1 MSNKAGKFITFE
13 GIDGSGKSSQISFLQ
28 DYLLQN
34 YNIKSIITR
43 EPGGCYLSEKLRNII
58 INEKMDSITELLLLF
73 AARNEH
79 IQTKIL
85 PNLNNGIWVLSDRY
99 IDASYAYQ
107 NGGRNLA
114 ENKITELV
122 KFINAPI
129 PDITFLFD
137 VDINVAKQRIIKRNE
152 KLDKFEAE
160 NQNFHLQ
167 VKNNYLQQANKIENK
182 NRIFVLDSQQNMQE
196 ISQQIITI
204 IQQKFLEVN

>member
-1 MSNKAGKFITFE
+1 
-13 GIDGSGKSSQISFLQ
+13 
-28 DYLLQN
+28 
-34 YNIKSIITR
+34 
-43 EPGGCYLSEKLRNII
+43 
-58 INEKMDSITELLLLF
+58 MDSITELLLLF

-114 ENKITELV
+114 EHKITELV

-137 VDINVAKQRIIKRNE
+137 VDINIAKQRIIKRNE
-152 KLDKFEAE
+152 KLDKIEAE

>member
-1 MSNKAGKFITFE
+1 MEKSKGKFITFE

-28 DYLLQN
+28 DYLWQQ

-43 EPGGCYLSEKLRNII
+43 EPGGCDLSEKLRSII
-58 INEKMDSITELLLLF
+58 INEKMDNITELLLLF

-79 IQTKIL
+79 IQNKIL
-85 PNLNNGIWVLSDRY
+85 PSLNAGIWVLCDRY

-107 NGGRNLA
+107 NGGRNIA

-122 KFINAPI
+122 KYINAPI

-137 VDINVAKQRIIKRNE
+137 VELNIAQQRIISRNE
-152 KLDKFEAE
+152 KLDKFELE

-167 VKNNYLQQANKIENK
+167 VKNNYLQQAKKIENLS
-182 NRIFVLDSQQNMQE
+182 RIFILNSQQTLPE
-196 ISQQIITI
+196 ITHQIITI
-204 IQQKFLEVN
+204 IRQKFLQVN

>member
-34 YNIKSIITR
+34 YNIKSIIAR
-43 EPGGCYLSEKLRNII
+43 EPGGCDLSEKLRNII

-137 VDINVAKQRIIKRNE
+137 VDINIAKQRIIKRNE

-160 NQNFHLQ
+160 NQKFHLQ